1 MSRDEN
7 VLVGVLTRVW
17 RYVRGNLTLI
27 AVDTVVYTVFFWLLG
42 IPWFL
47 LFGIIIGLSCL
58 VPFFGLPVAGLLTVI
73 WCLVSGLVWWK
84 ILLTAVLLVL
94 YGGVIEEFV
103 VSPLLV
109 GGALGLTPLE
119 AFLAIVVGMLSGN
132 VFGLLFALPVAGVLK
147 YLYQQLKKKAPG
159 C

>member
-27 AVDTVVYTVFFWLLG
+27 TVDAVVYTVFFWLLG
-42 IPWFL
+42 IPWFP
-47 LFGIIIGLSCL
+47 LFGILAGLSGL
-58 VPFFGLPVAGLLTVI
+58 VPLFGLPVAGLLTVI
-73 WCLVSGLVWWK
+73 WCFICGMVWWK
-84 ILLTAVLLVL
+84 ILLTAVLFVL
-94 YGGVIEEFV
+94 YGGFIEQLV

-109 GGALGLTPLE
+109 GGALGLTPPE
-119 AFLAIVVGMLSGN
+119 AVLAIIVGVLSGN
-132 VFGLLFALPVAGVLK
+132 VFGLLFALPVAGVVK
-147 YLYQQLKKKAPG
+147 YMYQQLKKKAPG